1 MFGANG
7 FIGQHLVRGIL
18 REKDWYVIANDLA
31 DTNLHEFR
39 GNPRFE
45 FHSGSILNKK
55 LIGKLVSRADVV
67 VPLAGIATPK
77 TYILD
82 PLRVFEIDFEANLAI
97 VRMCVKAKNRII
109 WPSTSEVYGMSS
121 DREFHPDESNLVTG
135 PINKMRWIYST
146 SKQMMDR
153 VVFAYGRDRG
163 LDFTLFRPFNWIGY
177 GQDDIHDTKGNAR
190 LITQFLGNILR
201 GENLN
206 LVDGGTN
213 RRSFTY
219 IDDCIDAL
227 IKIIENKN
235 GIASGKIYNIGN
247 PRNNHSIRDVADIAL
262 ALAPSYPYFRERAK
276 DVRIVDISSRKHY
289 GEGYQDMINRTPY
302 IKNTERDLGWKPRVN
317 LRKAL
322 QETFAAYVK
331 EFSES
336 QIPRVRISRP
346 RARASRNPR
355 ERVRHIVQDVPRTR
369 AKVL

>member
-1 MFGANG
+1 MKKRRTVLVFGANG

-18 REKDWYVIANDLA
+18 NEKDWYVIASDLK
-31 DTNLHEFR
+31 DNNLRAYR

-45 FHSGSILNKK
+45 FHKGTIINKP
-55 LIGKLVSRADVV
+55 LIKKLVSRADVV

-97 VRMCVKAKNRII
+97 VRMCVDAKKRVI

-163 LDFTLFRPFNWIGY
+163 LDFTLIRPFNWIGY
-177 GQDDIHDTKGNAR
+177 GQDNIHDTEGNAR
-190 LITQFLGNILR
+190 LVTQFLGNILR
-201 GENLN
+201 GENLK

-219 IDDCIDAL
+219 IDDAIHAL

-235 GIASGKIYNIGN
+235 DITTGKIYNIGN
-247 PRNNHSIRDVADIAL
+247 PKNNHSIRDVAEIAFE
-262 ALAPSYPYFRERAK
+262 LAPSYPYFRDRIQ
-276 DVRIVDISSRKHY
+276 DVKIVDITAKKHY

-302 IKNTERDLGWKPRVN
+302 IRNTQRDLEWNPKVN
-317 LRKAL
+317 LRQAL
-322 QETFAAYVK
+322 KGIFAAYVD
-331 EFSES
+331 ELNETNW
-336 QIPRVRISRP
+336 R
-346 RARASRNPR
+346 
-355 ERVRHIVQDVPRTR
+355 
-369 AKVL
+369 